1 MTPSTQLS
9 KHFREAF
16 FGGNW
21 CTVSLKP
28 VLADVTWQEAATQV
42 HSFNTILNLTYHI
55 GYYVT
60 AIQKVLQGGPLDA
73 HDKFSYDHP
82 PVHSDKDWQDLQNRL
97 WEEVEAMAA
106 LIEQL
111 PEEKL
116 WQDFAD
122 PKYGIYF
129 RNLFGVIEH
138 THYHL
143 GQVVLIKKLV
153 KENRE

>member
-1 MTPSTQLS
+1 
-9 KHFREAF
+9 
-16 FGGNW
+16 
-21 CTVSLKP
+21 
-28 VLADVTWQEAATQV
+28 V
-42 HSFNTILNLTYHI
+42 HSFNTILKLTYHI

-97 WEEVEAMAA
+97 WEEVETMAA

>member
-1 MTPSTQLS
+1 MTTSTQIA
-9 KHFREAF
+9 KHFREVF

-28 VLADVTWQEAATQV
+28 VLADVTRAEAMIQV
-42 HSFNTILNLTYHI
+42 HSFNTILSLTYHM

-60 AIQKVLQGGPLDA
+60 VVRKVLQGEALDA
-73 HDKFSYDHP
+73 HDKFSFDHP
-82 PVHSDKDWQDLQNRL
+82 EVNSEEEWQQLQQML
-97 WEEVEAMAA
+97 WDEVEAFASLA
-106 LIEQL
+106 EQL

-116 WQDFAD
+116 WQDFTD

-129 RNLFGVIEH
+129 RNLFGIVEH

-143 GQVVLIKKLV
+143 GQVVLLKKLIR
-153 KENRE
+153 EN

>member
-1 MTPSTQLS
+1 MTSSFQLA
-9 KHFREAF
+9 KHFREVF

-28 VLADVTWQEAATQV
+28 ILADVTRTEAMTEV
-42 HSFNTILNLTYHI
+42 HSFNTILALTYHI

-60 AIQKVLQGGPLDA
+60 AVLKVLQGNTLDA
-73 HDKFSYDHP
+73 HDKYSFEHP
-82 PVHSDKDWQDLQNRL
+82 VVNSEEEWQQLQQMI
-97 WEEVEAMAA
+97 WDDAEAFAA
-106 LIEQL
+106 LVEQL
-111 PEEKL
+111 PEEQL

-143 GQVVLIKKLV
+143 GQVALIKKLV
-153 KENRE
+153 KE

>member
-1 MTPSTQLS
+1 MTPSNQLA
-9 KHFREAF
+9 KHLREVF

-21 CTVSLKP
+21 CTVSLKD
-28 VLADVTWQEAATQV
+28 VLKDVTHTEAETKA
-42 HSFNTILNLTYHI
+42 HNFNSMLALTYHM
-55 GYYVT
+55 GYYIT
-60 AIQKVLQGGPLDA
+60 AILKVMKGGPLDA
-73 HDKFSYDHP
+73 HDKFSFDHP
-82 PVHSDKDWQDLQNRL
+82 AVGSEEDWQELQQRL
-97 WEEVEAMAA
+97 WGEVEALAA
-106 LIEQL
+106 LIVQL

-143 GQVVLIKKLV
+143 GQVVLVKKLV
-153 KENRE
+153 RS